1 MFRVMKRNT
10 RYIQK
15 NYFKYYL
22 SNCYINVKLS
32 NCYGTVMKLLC
43 ILWKSYLEEKIKD
56 PSRQIDRLFTIKF
69 PGNRTNRK
77 KKKHVWRK
85 IKI

>member
-1 MFRVMKRNT
+1 MFRVIKRNV
-10 RYIQK
+10 QK

-32 NCYGTVMKLLC
+32 NCYGTVMKLLY

-56 PSRQIDRLFTIKF
+56 PSR
-69 PGNRTNRK
+69 
-77 KKKHVWRK
+77 
-85 IKI
+85 

>member
-1 MFRVMKRNT
+1 MKRNT

-56 PSRQIDRLFTIKF
+56 PSR
-69 PGNRTNRK
+69 
-77 KKKHVWRK
+77 
-85 IKI
+85 